1 MFPLSST
8 MTSTLLRLESPPM
21 AFFLREVKK
30 LLSRIC
36 QLCYSWL
43 HVPPFMGISQTL
55 FCSYIRCAL
64 AICRLEDINLVMVM
78 RRCCH
83 YYFID
88 EIFMVSVQYT
98 IIDQL
103 EGLICRYSY
112 VDE

>member
-1 MFPLSST
+1 
-8 MTSTLLRLESPPM
+8 
-21 AFFLREVKK
+21 
-30 LLSRIC
+30 
-36 QLCYSWL
+36 
-43 HVPPFMGISQTL
+43 
-55 FCSYIRCAL
+55 
-64 AICRLEDINLVMVM
+64 MVM